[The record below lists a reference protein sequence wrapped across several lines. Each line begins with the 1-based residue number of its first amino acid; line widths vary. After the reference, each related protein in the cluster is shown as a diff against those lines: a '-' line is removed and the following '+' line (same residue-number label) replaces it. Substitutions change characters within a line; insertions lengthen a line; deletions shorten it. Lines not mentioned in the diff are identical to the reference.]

1 MQRNKAPWLLHRNI
15 VQINVID
22 PHHAMQYKTKNNN
35 NKSFLKSQ
43 KSLCMERCFATGV
56 TSCSMNE
63 TRAPP
68 LFHSLHMT

>member
-35 NKSFLKSQ
+35 NKSFFKSQ
-43 KSLCMERCFATGV
+43 KSLCMDIP
-56 TSCSMNE
+56 SQY
-63 TRAPP
+63 PP
-68 LFHSLHMT
+68 GIIRKNDFFWPMPS